1 MKAAT
6 QRMVDATNGL
16 EHAINSKCVAAQQI
30 KEGIERTLAIH
41 DQIGDETS
49 MIVNFRAELNAQVCI
64 RLLLASTFVSEHS
77 QRTCTYSRTR
87 TFRHHL
93 TSHPCNA
100 TNCATTTQPPPSVR
114 FGCFVFVHN
123 LLRL

>member
-1 MKAAT
+1 MA
-6 QRMVDATNGL
+6 DATNGL
-16 EHAINSKCVAAQQI
+16 QHAINSKCVAAQQI
-30 KEGIERTLAIH
+30 KKGIERTLAIH

-64 RLLLASTFVSEHS
+64 RLLLASAFVYEHS
-77 QRTCTYSRTR
+77 QRICTDSRTR
-87 TFRHHL
+87 AFRPHL
-93 TSHPCNA
+93 TSHSCNA

-123 LLRL
+123 LFHL

>member
-6 QRMVDATNGL
+6 QRMADATNGL
-16 EHAINSKCVAAQQI
+16 QHAINSKCVAAQQI

-64 RLLLASTFVSEHS
+64 RLLLASAFVYEHS
-77 QRTCTYSRTR
+77 QRICTDSRTR
-87 TFRHHL
+87 AF
-93 TSHPCNA
+93 P
-100 TNCATTTQPPPSVR
+100 TTQPPPSVR

-123 LLRL
+123 LFHL